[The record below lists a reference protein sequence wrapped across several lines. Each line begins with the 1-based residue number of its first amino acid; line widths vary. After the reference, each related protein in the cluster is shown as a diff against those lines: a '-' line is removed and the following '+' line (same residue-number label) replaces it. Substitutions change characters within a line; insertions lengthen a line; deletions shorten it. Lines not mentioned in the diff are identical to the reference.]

1 MARLD
6 AAGLGYRNVH
16 DNEIYPAGECLLEG
30 RAAVCGGYNP
40 VAGVLERPGGAFQR
54 FGVVVCDHN
63 GCSAVHGEILHPFH
77 VSGEG
82 DVRHIFHRRFWVDA
96 LHSISSKGHE
106 RRAREVSVTE
116 QKYFR
121 KGFKMRENVQH
132 LLDRDYR
139 SEVVDRVRENGNLLE
154 VEGLTIRLADE
165 FGFCYGV
172 DRAVDYA
179 FQTREKFP
187 HRRIFITGDMIHNA
201 SMNDRLR
208 EMGIEFLSTGFE
220 GPPEKA
226 FDDLTPEDV
235 VLLPAFGAPID
246 WVEKL
251 KQKGCV
257 VVDTTCGSVLSV
269 WKRVTRYAG
278 RGFTS
283 IIHGKYYH
291 EETKATASQT
301 LRDGGNG
308 KYLIVRNLKET
319 GYVTDF
325 ILGRMVAEELRKAM
339 AERYGAENIEE
350 HFELFDTICSAT
362 QDRQD
367 ALFGLLENPLDL
379 VVVIGGY
386 NSSNTNNLAIIADE
400 RVPHSY
406 HIASGDCIEGDTIR
420 HKPAGTPLDNRE
432 EIEESGW
439 LPEGPVR
446 IGLTAGA
453 STPNSQIGL
462 AIGRILEAR
471 ELPPEIALE

>member
-1 MARLD
+1 
-6 AAGLGYRNVH
+6 
-16 DNEIYPAGECLLEG
+16 
-30 RAAVCGGYNP
+30 
-40 VAGVLERPGGAFQR
+40 
-54 FGVVVCDHN
+54 
-63 GCSAVHGEILHPFH
+63 
-77 VSGEG
+77 
-82 DVRHIFHRRFWVDA
+82 
-96 LHSISSKGHE
+96 
-106 RRAREVSVTE
+106 VTE

-121 KGFKMRENVQH
+121 SGFKMRDNVQH

-139 SEVVDRVRENGNLLE
+139 SEVVDRVRANGNVLE
-154 VEGLTIRLADE
+154 ADGLTLRLADE

-187 HRRIFITGDMIHNA
+187 DRRIYITGDMIHNA

-208 EMGIEFLSTGFE
+208 EMGIEFLSQG
-220 GPPEKA
+220 
-226 FDDLTPEDV
+226 FDDRPDAKFEAMGPEDV
-235 VLLPAFGAPID
+235 VLLPAFGAPVD
-246 WVEKL
+246 WVRKLREKE
-251 KQKGCV
+251 CI

-269 WKRVTRYAG
+269 WKRVTRYAQ

-301 LRDGGNG
+301 TKEGGNG

-319 GYVTDF
+319 GHVVDF
-325 ILGRMVAEELRKAM
+325 ILGRVSDEELRDKLGHGMSPGFDPQRDLQSIGVANQTTMLMSETMAVGEELRKAM
-339 AERYGAENIEE
+339 AERYGEENIED

-367 ALFGLLENPLDL
+367 ALFELLEHPLDT

-386 NSSNTNNLAIIADE
+386 NSSNTNNLAIIAAE
-400 RVPHSY
+400 RVPKSY
-406 HIASGDCIEGDTIR
+406 HIASGDCISRDVIR
-420 HKPAGTPLDNRE
+420 HKPAGTPLDARE
-432 EIEESGW
+432 EVEERGW
-439 LPEGPVR
+439 LPDGPVR
-446 IGLTAGA
+446 VGLTAGA

-471 ELPPEIALE
+471 GLSPEAALS

>member
-1 MARLD
+1 M
-6 AAGLGYRNVH
+6 
-16 DNEIYPAGECLLEG
+16 
-30 RAAVCGGYNP
+30 
-40 VAGVLERPGGAFQR
+40 
-54 FGVVVCDHN
+54 
-63 GCSAVHGEILHPFH
+63 
-77 VSGEG
+77 
-82 DVRHIFHRRFWVDA
+82 
-96 LHSISSKGHE
+96 
-106 RRAREVSVTE
+106 TE
-116 QKYFR
+116 QRYFR
-121 KGFKMRENVQH
+121 KGFKMRDEVQH

-139 SEVVDRVRENGNLLE
+139 SEAVDRVRENGNVLS
-154 VEGLTIRLADE
+154 VDGLTIRLADE

-187 HRRIFITGDMIHNA
+187 DRRIFITGDMIHNV

-208 EMGIEFLSTGFE
+208 EMGIEFLSTGFD
-220 GPPEKA
+220 GPTDEA
-226 FDDLTPEDV
+226 FDRLSPEDV

-251 KQKGCV
+251 REKECV

-269 WKRVTRYAG
+269 WKRVTRYAKKD
-278 RGFTS
+278 FTS

-301 LRDGGNG
+301 LKDGGNG
-308 KYLIVRNLKET
+308 RYLIVRNLKET

-325 ILGRMVAEELRKAM
+325 ILGRMTAGDLKEKLAHGMSPGFDPERDLQSVGVANQTTMLMSETLAVGEELRKAM
-339 AERYGAENIEE
+339 AERYGEENIAE

-367 ALFGLLENPLDL
+367 ALFDLLEQPLD
-379 VVVIGGY
+379 VMVVIGGY
-386 NSSNTNNLAIIADE
+386 NSSNTNNLAIIAEE
-400 RVPHSY
+400 RVPKSY
-406 HIASGDCIEGDTIR
+406 HIASGDCIDGDAIR
-420 HKPAGTPLDNRE
+420 HKPAGTPLDARE
-432 EIEESGW
+432 EVEETNW

-462 AIGRILEAR
+462 AIGHILQAR
-471 ELPPEIALE
+471 GLPPEAALR